1 MSQLNLRIL
10 LPSKVFLDTRV
21 TKITAEAENGSF
33 CIMPKHID
41 FVTSLAPGILFYF
54 QDNNS
59 KTEHFVAVDQGI
71 LVKREDEVLVSTRR
85 AVAGAELGELEQ
97 TIVKEFSI
105 LDEKEK
111 KARSASFKLEAD
123 LVRRYMELKEH
134 D

>member
-1 MSQLNLRIL
+1 MSQMNLRIL
-10 LPSKVFLDTRV
+10 LPSEIFLDTKV
-21 TKITAEAENGSF
+21 IKVTAEAENGSF
-33 CIMPKHID
+33 CILPKHID
-41 FVTSLAPGILFYF
+41 FVTSLVPGILSYT
-54 QDNNS
+54 QNDNSNA
-59 KTEHFVAVDQGI
+59 EHFIAVDQGVM
-71 LVKREDEVLVSTRR
+71 VKRENEVLVSTRR